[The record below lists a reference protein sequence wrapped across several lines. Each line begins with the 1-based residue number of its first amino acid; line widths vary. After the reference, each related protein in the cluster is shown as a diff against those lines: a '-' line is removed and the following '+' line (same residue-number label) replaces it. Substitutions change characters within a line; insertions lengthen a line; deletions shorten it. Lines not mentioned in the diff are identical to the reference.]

1 MDTIPYSTISVSGAD
16 AFDFLQAQLAADLAT
31 LVKPADQQTASMSP
45 LLSAWCTPKGRVICL
60 LRVSVTDHGFN
71 LSLPAEL
78 ADDATQRLMMFRFRA
93 KVDFETR
100 PATLADIG
108 TNEPYPDWRL
118 ANLRHG
124 IPEIVSLQSE
134 QFTPHMLNL
143 DLLDA
148 VSVSKGCYPGQE
160 IVARTHF
167 RGATKRRTL
176 RFESSEPVPPGDKV
190 SDGEREIGEVLNAI
204 GNELLAVVPFNLPN
218 QELSVAGN
226 TLVKLPLPYFE

>member
-1 MDTIPYSTISVSGAD
+1 METIPYSTISVSGAD
-16 AFDFLQAQLAADLAT
+16 AFDFLQGQLAADLAA
-31 LVKPADQQTASMSP
+31 LVDSAAQPATP

-60 LRVSVTDHGFN
+60 LRVSVNERGFN
-71 LSLPAEL
+71 VSLPEEL
-78 ADDATQRLMMFRFRA
+78 ADTAVKRLLMFRFRS
-93 KVDFETR
+93 KVEFEAR
-100 PATLADIG
+100 PASAEDIG
-108 TNEPYPDWRL
+108 SSAAYDEWRL

-124 IPEIVSLQSE
+124 IPEILTQQSE

-148 VSVSKGCYPGQE
+148 VSVTKGCYPGQE

-176 RFESSEPVPPGDKV
+176 RFESSEPVAAGDKV

-204 GNELLAVVPFNLPN
+204 GKELLAVVPFDVSN
-218 QELSVAGN
+218 QGLSVSGN
-226 TLVKLPLPYFE
+226 TLVKLPLQYFE